1 MIDGKKLY
9 TIGDISKICGVP
21 IKTLRYYDEISL
33 LVPSRRDTETNYRYY
48 TESQMLILH
57 NIKKLQNY
65 GFSLDEIRE
74 LIYNGSLSSLGENL
88 DKRLNEIH
96 KKIESLQSLYD
107 KIKFELCMIKTQQE
121 FSQNKDNPDTCKN
134 DTPFGLKVETIP
146 ERKLVYTRRV
156 EKNYENS
163 RILISRWFELFNLVR
178 KNGLNV
184 IGSITETY
192 NNSPLEQF
200 LKKDCD
206 VQTALPISE
215 FTGDYPF
222 FKTEPEFKAVTAMHS
237 GNYENI
243 ISTHVTALKWL
254 NKNGFEVC
262 GPVMQEYIISPV
274 DVKNRDEFLTK
285 IIIPVSENK

>member
-1 MIDGKKLY
+1 MSDSKKLY

-65 GFSLDEIRE
+65 GFSLEEVREI
-74 LIYNGSLSSLGENL
+74 IDNGSLSFLGKNL
-88 DKRLNEIH
+88 DIRLKEIYI
-96 KKIESLQSLYD
+96 KIESLQNLYD
-107 KIKFELCMIKTQQE
+107 KIKYELCMINAQHE
-121 FSQNKDNPDTCKN
+121 FSQNTESIENE
-134 DTPFGLKVETIP
+134 TPFGIKVEIIP
-146 ERKLVYTRRV
+146 EKKYLFTRCI

-163 RILISRWFELFNLVR
+163 RILISRWFELFNLAR

-184 IGSITETY
+184 AGSITEIYY
-192 NNSPLEQF
+192 NAPLEQF

-206 VQTALPISE
+206 VETAIPVNSI
-215 FTGDYPF
+215 TGDYPF
-222 FKTEPEFKAVTAMHS
+222 FKSEPSFKAVTAIHC

-254 NKNGFEVC
+254 NKNGYEVC
-262 GPVMQEYIISPV
+262 GPVMQEYIISPI

-285 IIIPVSENK
+285 IIIPVKENI

>member
-1 MIDGKKLY
+1 MSSSKKLY

-21 IKTLRYYDEISL
+21 IKTLRYYDEINL

-48 TESQMLILH
+48 TESQMLIVH

-65 GFSLDEIRE
+65 GFSLEEIKE
-74 LIYNGSLSSLGENL
+74 IIESGSLSFLGKNL

-96 KKIESLQSLYD
+96 IKIESLQSLYD
-107 KIKFELCMIKTQQE
+107 KIKYELCMINTQSE
-121 FSQNKDNPDTCKN
+121 FSQKKETEDGI
-134 DTPFGLKVETIP
+134 PFGLAVENIA
-146 ERKLVYTRRV
+146 ERKLLFTRRT

-163 RILISRWFELFNLVR
+163 NILITRWFELFNLVR
-178 KNGLNV
+178 KNGLNIV
-184 IGSITETY
+184 GSITETY
-192 NNSPLEQF
+192 YNSPLEQF

-206 VQTALPISE
+206 VQTAIPISS

-222 FKTEPEFKAVTAMHS
+222 FKTEPAFKAVTVMHS

-243 ISTHVTALKWL
+243 INTHVTALKWL

-262 GPVMQEYIISPV
+262 GPLRQEYIISPV
-274 DVKNRDEFLTK
+274 DVKNKDEFLTK
-285 IIIPVSENK
+285 IIIPVRETK